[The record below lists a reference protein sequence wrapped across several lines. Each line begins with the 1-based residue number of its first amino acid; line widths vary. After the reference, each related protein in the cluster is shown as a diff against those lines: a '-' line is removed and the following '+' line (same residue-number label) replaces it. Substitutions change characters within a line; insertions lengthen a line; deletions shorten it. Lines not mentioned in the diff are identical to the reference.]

1 MLPNNMMNELNV
13 FMRNPLQYLLS
24 KNINIPQQYANNP
37 EGAVQYLMDSGKLSQ
52 EQFNYL
58 MNQASQMGA
67 KF

>member
-1 MLPNNMMNELNV
+1 MLPNNMMSELNV

>member
-1 MLPNNMMNELNV
+1 MMNEFNV

-67 KF
+67 RF